1 MTKTEKLRE
10 FFLLA
15 YDVVIIHS
23 VFGARLF
30 GFKSRLFDSLA
41 V

>member
-1 MTKTEKLRE
+1 MSKTEKLRE

-15 YDVVIIHS
+15 YDVAIKRP
-23 VFGARLF
+23 VFGARLS